1 MEVPAD
7 SQKGI
12 RGAGLAYH
20 TQVIVNEE
28 LGCLTFRVWSSPNA
42 VKAIVAARDIVA
54 GLARGEVRVN

>member
-1 MEVPAD
+1 MEVPAY
-7 SQKGI
+7 SQIGI